1 MAEKKKIPL
10 QERAKKA
17 SGDASTAYELVFEP
31 VKVGEMWEVEDL
43 SFRDK
48 TSTTSRIECYVK
60 GGGWDHHVGQ
70 KIASA
75 AGNVY
80 TLDRP
85 FWVGEDRT
93 LVVNFVGG
101 GAADELEAWVTG
113 WKSFPEEVNIP

>member
-1 MAEKKKIPL
+1 MWEKEKLPL

-31 VKVGEMWEVEDL
+31 VKVGEMWYVENL

-48 TSTTSRIECYVK
+48 TSSPTRVECYIK
-60 GGGWDHHVGQ
+60 GAGWDHHVGQ
-70 KIASA
+70 KVPGAAAAIA
-75 AGNVY
+75 

-93 LVVNFVGG
+93 LAVKFVGG
-101 GAADELEAWVTG
+101 GATDELEAWATG
-113 WKSFPEEVNIP
+113 WKWVGGEKE